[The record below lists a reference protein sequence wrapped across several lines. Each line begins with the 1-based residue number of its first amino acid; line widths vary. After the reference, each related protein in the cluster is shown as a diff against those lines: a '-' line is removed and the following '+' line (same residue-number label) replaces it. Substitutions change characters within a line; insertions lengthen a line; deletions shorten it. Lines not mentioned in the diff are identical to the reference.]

1 MCLLRDNVEAD
12 GKLEIHTILENF
24 SLKMIVSANMLSAQL
39 LCSPMVCS
47 SPGSSV
53 HGGFLGKNTRVG
65 CHFLL

>member
-12 GKLEIHTILENF
+12 GKLEMHTILENF
-24 SLKMIVSANMLSAQL
+24 SLKMIVTANMLSAQL

-53 HGGFLGKNTRVG
+53 HGVF
-65 CHFLL
+65 